1 MSPSNMSS
9 KNKIASFMTGV
20 KTAIAR
26 VNTMYGT
33 VTALVINRKANPVH
47 QLMHREQ
54 LNGFTYLGSVNFPC
68 VRKLLT
74 SDATVG

>member
-1 MSPSNMSS
+1 MSS
-9 KNKIASFMTGV
+9 ISKIASLMTGV

-26 VNTMYGT
+26 VSTMYGT
-33 VTALVINRKANPVH
+33 VTDLMTRRKAKPVH

-54 LNGFTYLGSVNFPC
+54 LNGFTYFGSVNFPW
-68 VRKLLT
+68 VRKLLR